1 MNSSKQINAAYP
13 TNDEFKITLNIYS
26 KEFKVIVMKILLIED
41 HEKTASW
48 VKRGLEEAGYTVD
61 ITNDGRDGLYLALEN
76 DYELIILDIMLPG
89 MDGWNILKILRTSK
103 SVPVICLTAR
113 DAVDDRVKGLE
124 LGANDYLVKPFSFS
138 ELLARV
144 KNQLRVQQNISPVI
158 EIADLKI
165 NLSRHAVER
174 NGIQIPMTRQ
184 EYSLLLFFALHINEI
199 LPRTLIASE
208 IWGINF
214 ESDTNIV
221 DVAIRRLRKKID
233 DGFEI
238 KLIETVRGMGY
249 RLNGVNN
256 EKKNI
261 EI

>member
-1 MNSSKQINAAYP
+1 
-13 TNDEFKITLNIYS
+13 
-26 KEFKVIVMKILLIED
+26 MKILLIED
-41 HEKTASW
+41 HEKTANW
-48 VKRGLEEAGYTVD
+48 VKKGLEAGYTID

-76 DYELIILDIMLPG
+76 DYKLIILDIMLPG
-89 MDGWNILKILRTSK
+89 MNGWNILKILRTSK

-113 DAVDDRVKGLE
+113 DAIDDRVKGLE

-144 KNQLRVQQNISPVI
+144 KNQLRVQQNISTII

-165 NLSRHAVER
+165 NLSRHEVER
-174 NGIQIPMTRQ
+174 NNIQIPMTRQ

-214 ESDTNIV
+214 DSDTNIV

-256 EKKNI
+256 ENKVT

>member
-1 MNSSKQINAAYP
+1 
-13 TNDEFKITLNIYS
+13 
-26 KEFKVIVMKILLIED
+26 MKILLIED
-41 HEKTASW
+41 HEKTANW
-48 VKRGLEEAGYTVD
+48 VKKGLEEAGYTID

-76 DYELIILDIMLPG
+76 DYKLIILDIMLPG
-89 MDGWNILKILRTSK
+89 MNGWNILKILRTSK

-113 DAVDDRVKGLE
+113 DAIDDRVKGLE

-144 KNQLRVQQNISPVI
+144 KNQLRVQQNISTII

-165 NLSRHAVER
+165 NLSRHEVER
-174 NGIQIPMTRQ
+174 NNIQIPMTRQ

-214 ESDTNIV
+214 DSDTNIV

-256 EKKNI
+256 EKKVT

>member
-1 MNSSKQINAAYP
+1 
-13 TNDEFKITLNIYS
+13 
-26 KEFKVIVMKILLIED
+26 MKILLIED
-41 HEKTASW
+41 HEKTANW
-48 VKRGLEEAGYTVD
+48 VKKGLEEAGYTID

-76 DYELIILDIMLPG
+76 DYKLIILDIMLPG
-89 MDGWNILKILRTSK
+89 MNGWNILKILRTSK

-113 DAVDDRVKGLE
+113 DAIDDRVKGLE

-144 KNQLRVQQNISPVI
+144 KNQLRVQKNISTII
-158 EIADLKI
+158 EIANLKI
-165 NLSRHAVER
+165 NLSRHEVER
-174 NGIQIPMTRQ
+174 NNIQIPMTRQ

-214 ESDTNIV
+214 DSDTNIV

-233 DGFEI
+233 DEFEI

-256 EKKNI
+256 ENKI
-261 EI
+261 TEI

>member
-1 MNSSKQINAAYP
+1 
-13 TNDEFKITLNIYS
+13 
-26 KEFKVIVMKILLIED
+26 MKILLIED
-41 HEKTASW
+41 HQKTASW
-48 VKRGLEEAGYTVD
+48 VKKGLEEAGYTID
-61 ITNDGRDGLYLALEN
+61 TISDGRDGLYLALEN
-76 DYELIILDIMLPG
+76 DYDLVILDIMLPG

-113 DAVDDRVKGLE
+113 DAVGDRVKGLE

-144 KNQLRVQQNISPVI
+144 KNQLRVQKNISPII

-165 NLSRHAVER
+165 NLSRHDVER
-174 NGIQIPMTRQ
+174 NGIQISMTRQ

-214 ESDTNIV
+214 DSDTNIV

-233 DGFEI
+233 DGFDI

-249 RLNGVNN
+249 RLNGINN
-256 EKKNI
+256 EKKII

>member
-1 MNSSKQINAAYP
+1 
-13 TNDEFKITLNIYS
+13 
-26 KEFKVIVMKILLIED
+26 MKILLIED
-41 HEKTASW
+41 HEKTANW
-48 VKRGLEEAGYTVD
+48 VKKGLEEAGYTID
-61 ITNDGRDGLYLALEN
+61 ITSDGRDGLYLALEN
-76 DYELIILDIMLPG
+76 DYKLIILDIMLPG

-144 KNQLRVQQNISPVI
+144 KNQLRVQQNISTII

-165 NLSRHAVER
+165 NLSRHEVER
-174 NGIQIPMTRQ
+174 NNIHIPMTRQ

-214 ESDTNIV
+214 DSDTNIV

-256 EKKNI
+256 ENKI
-261 EI
+261 TEI

>member
-1 MNSSKQINAAYP
+1 
-13 TNDEFKITLNIYS
+13 
-26 KEFKVIVMKILLIED
+26 MKILLIED
-41 HEKTASW
+41 HEKTANW
-48 VKRGLEEAGYTVD
+48 VKKGLEEAGYTID

-76 DYELIILDIMLPG
+76 DYKLIILDIMLPG
-89 MDGWNILKILRTSK
+89 MNGWNILKILRTSK

-113 DAVDDRVKGLE
+113 DAIDDRVKGLE

-144 KNQLRVQQNISPVI
+144 RNQLRVQQNISTII

-165 NLSRHAVER
+165 NLSRHEVER
-174 NGIQIPMTRQ
+174 NNIQIPMTRQ

-214 ESDTNIV
+214 DSDTNIV

-233 DGFEI
+233 DRFEI

-249 RLNGVNN
+249 RLNGVSN
-256 EKKNI
+256 ENKI
-261 EI
+261 TEI

>member
-1 MNSSKQINAAYP
+1 
-13 TNDEFKITLNIYS
+13 
-26 KEFKVIVMKILLIED
+26 MKILLIED
-41 HEKTASW
+41 HEKTANW
-48 VKRGLEEAGYTVD
+48 VKKGLEEAGYTID

-76 DYELIILDIMLPG
+76 DYKLIILDIMLPG
-89 MDGWNILKILRTSK
+89 MNGWNILKILRTSK

-113 DAVDDRVKGLE
+113 DAIDDRVKGLE

-144 KNQLRVQQNISPVI
+144 RNQLRVQQNISTII

-165 NLSRHAVER
+165 NLSRHEVER
-174 NGIQIPMTRQ
+174 NNIQIPMTRQ

-214 ESDTNIV
+214 DSDTNIV

-256 EKKNI
+256 ENKVT

>member
-1 MNSSKQINAAYP
+1 
-13 TNDEFKITLNIYS
+13 
-26 KEFKVIVMKILLIED
+26 MKILLIED
-41 HEKTASW
+41 HEKTANW
-48 VKRGLEEAGYTVD
+48 VKKGLEEAGYTID

-76 DYELIILDIMLPG
+76 DYKLIILDIMLPG
-89 MDGWNILKILRTSK
+89 MNGWNILKILRTSK

-113 DAVDDRVKGLE
+113 DAIDDRVKGLE

-144 KNQLRVQQNISPVI
+144 KNQLRVQKNISTII

-165 NLSRHAVER
+165 NLSRHEVER
-174 NGIQIPMTRQ
+174 NNIQIPMTRQ

-214 ESDTNIV
+214 DSDTNIV

-256 EKKNI
+256 ENKI
-261 EI
+261 TEI

>member
-1 MNSSKQINAAYP
+1 
-13 TNDEFKITLNIYS
+13 
-26 KEFKVIVMKILLIED
+26 MKILLIED
-41 HEKTASW
+41 HEKTANW
-48 VKRGLEEAGYTVD
+48 VKKGLEEAGYTID

-76 DYELIILDIMLPG
+76 DYKLIILDIMLPG
-89 MDGWNILKILRTSK
+89 MNGWNILKILRTSK

-113 DAVDDRVKGLE
+113 DAIDDRVKGLE
-124 LGANDYLVKPFSFS
+124 LVANDYLVKPFSFS

-144 KNQLRVQQNISPVI
+144 RNQLRVQQNISTII

-165 NLSRHAVER
+165 NLSRHEVER
-174 NGIQIPMTRQ
+174 NNIQIPMTRQ

-214 ESDTNIV
+214 DSDTNIV

-249 RLNGVNN
+249 RLNGVSN
-256 EKKNI
+256 ENKI
-261 EI
+261 TEI

>member
-1 MNSSKQINAAYP
+1 
-13 TNDEFKITLNIYS
+13 
-26 KEFKVIVMKILLIED
+26 MKILLIED
-41 HEKTASW
+41 HEKTANW
-48 VKRGLEEAGYTVD
+48 VKKGLEEAGYTID

-76 DYELIILDIMLPG
+76 DYKLIILDIMLPG
-89 MDGWNILKILRTSK
+89 MNGWNILKILRTSK

-113 DAVDDRVKGLE
+113 DAIDDRVKGLE

-144 KNQLRVQQNISPVI
+144 KNQLRVQQNISTII

-165 NLSRHAVER
+165 NLSRHEVER
-174 NGIQIPMTRQ
+174 NNIQIPMTRQ

-214 ESDTNIV
+214 DSDTNIV

-249 RLNGVNN
+249 RINGVNN
-256 EKKNI
+256 ENKVT

>member
-1 MNSSKQINAAYP
+1 
-13 TNDEFKITLNIYS
+13 
-26 KEFKVIVMKILLIED
+26 MKILLIED
-41 HEKTASW
+41 HEKTANW
-48 VKRGLEEAGYTVD
+48 VKKGLEEAGYTID

-76 DYELIILDIMLPG
+76 DYKLIILDIMLPG
-89 MDGWNILKILRTSK
+89 MNGWNILKILRTSK

-113 DAVDDRVKGLE
+113 DAIDDRVKGLE

-144 KNQLRVQQNISPVI
+144 RNQLRVQQNISTII

-165 NLSRHAVER
+165 NLSRHEVER
-174 NGIQIPMTRQ
+174 NNIQIPMTRQ

-214 ESDTNIV
+214 DSDTNIV
-221 DVAIRRLRKKID
+221 DVAIRRLRKKLMMD
-233 DGFEI
+233 L
-238 KLIETVRGMGY
+238 KS
-249 RLNGVNN
+249 N
-256 EKKNI
+256 
-261 EI
+261 

>member
-1 MNSSKQINAAYP
+1 
-13 TNDEFKITLNIYS
+13 
-26 KEFKVIVMKILLIED
+26 MKILLIED
-41 HEKTASW
+41 YQKTASW
-48 VKRGLEEAGYTVD
+48 VKKGLEEAGYTID
-61 ITNDGRDGLYLALEN
+61 TISDGRDGLYLALEN
-76 DYELIILDIMLPG
+76 DYDLVILDIMLPG

-113 DAVDDRVKGLE
+113 DAVGDRVKGLE

-144 KNQLRVQQNISPVI
+144 KNQLRVQKNISPII

-165 NLSRHAVER
+165 NLSRHDVER

-214 ESDTNIV
+214 DSDTNIV

-233 DGFEI
+233 DGFDI

-249 RLNGVNN
+249 RLNGINN
-256 EKKNI
+256 EKKII

>member
-1 MNSSKQINAAYP
+1 
-13 TNDEFKITLNIYS
+13 
-26 KEFKVIVMKILLIED
+26 MKILLIED
-41 HEKTASW
+41 HEKTANW
-48 VKRGLEEAGYTVD
+48 VKKGLEEAGYTID

-89 MDGWNILKILRTSK
+89 MNGWNILKILRTSK

-113 DAVDDRVKGLE
+113 DAIDDRVKGLE

-144 KNQLRVQQNISPVI
+144 KNQLRVQKNISTI
-158 EIADLKI
+158 IDIADLKI
-165 NLSRHAVER
+165 NLSRHEVER
-174 NGIQIPMTRQ
+174 NNIQIPMTRQ

-214 ESDTNIV
+214 DSDTNIV

-256 EKKNI
+256 ENKI
-261 EI
+261 TEI

>member
-1 MNSSKQINAAYP
+1 
-13 TNDEFKITLNIYS
+13 
-26 KEFKVIVMKILLIED
+26 MKILLIED
-41 HEKTASW
+41 HEKTANW
-48 VKRGLEEAGYTVD
+48 VKKGLEEAGYTID

-76 DYELIILDIMLPG
+76 DYKLIILDIMLPG
-89 MDGWNILKILRTSK
+89 MNGWNILKILRTSK

-113 DAVDDRVKGLE
+113 DAIDDRVKGLE

-144 KNQLRVQQNISPVI
+144 KNQLRVQQNISTII

-165 NLSRHAVER
+165 NLSRHEVER
-174 NGIQIPMTRQ
+174 NNIQIPMTRQ

-214 ESDTNIV
+214 DSDTNIV
-221 DVAIRRLRKKID
+221 DVAIRRLRKKLMMD
-233 DGFEI
+233 L
-238 KLIETVRGMGY
+238 KS
-249 RLNGVNN
+249 N
-256 EKKNI
+256 
-261 EI
+261 

>member
-1 MNSSKQINAAYP
+1 
-13 TNDEFKITLNIYS
+13 
-26 KEFKVIVMKILLIED
+26 MKILLIED
-41 HEKTASW
+41 HQKTASW
-48 VKRGLEEAGYTVD
+48 VKKGLEEAGYTID
-61 ITNDGRDGLYLALEN
+61 TISDGRDGLYLALEN
-76 DYELIILDIMLPG
+76 DYDLVILDIMLPG

-113 DAVDDRVKGLE
+113 DAVGDRVKGLE

-144 KNQLRVQQNISPVI
+144 KNQLRVQKNISPII

-165 NLSRHAVER
+165 NLSRHDVER

-214 ESDTNIV
+214 DSDTNIV

-233 DGFEI
+233 DGFDI

-249 RLNGVNN
+249 RLNGINN
-256 EKKNI
+256 EKKNH
-261 EI
+261 